1 MYVDIVFDIN
11 YNVIEKEQPISGYAL
26 GFYEVITTSQFSRQ
40 EVVIFCFLWLSQGV
54 VLQQLIGLSI
64 LMKVFQN
71 RSCTPPPSKQI
82 SLKEISI

>member
-40 EVVIFCFLWLSQGV
+40 EVVIFCFLL
-54 VLQQLIGLSI
+54 
-64 LMKVFQN
+64 
-71 RSCTPPPSKQI
+71 
-82 SLKEISI
+82 